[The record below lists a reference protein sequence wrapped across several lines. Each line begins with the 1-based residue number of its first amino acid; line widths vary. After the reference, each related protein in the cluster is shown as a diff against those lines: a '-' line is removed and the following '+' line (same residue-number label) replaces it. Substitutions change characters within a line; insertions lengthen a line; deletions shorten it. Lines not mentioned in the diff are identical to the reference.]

1 MSQGPSALS
10 DEELLAVIIGMGT
23 REMSAVGLGRQ
34 LLDSVDGSLTELGR
48 LSPSELMRT
57 NGIGLAKA
65 VSITSALELG
75 RRRRAEEIPQK
86 ETIIGSSDII
96 SIFQPLLA
104 DLPHEEMW
112 VMLLTSTKKIIE
124 RFRLSQ
130 GGLIGS
136 ILDIRVLIKRA
147 LDRMAAGIILVHNH
161 PSGSAMPSQEDV
173 LNTKRAKQAA
183 NFFDIRLLDHVIITD
198 GECYSFAE
206 QNML

>member
-1 MSQGPSALS
+1 
-10 DEELLAVIIGMGT
+10 
-23 REMSAVGLGRQ
+23 
-34 LLDSVDGSLTELGR
+34 
-48 LSPSELMRT
+48 
-57 NGIGLAKA
+57 
-65 VSITSALELG
+65 
-75 RRRRAEEIPQK
+75 
-86 ETIIGSSDII
+86 
-96 SIFQPLLA
+96 
-104 DLPHEEMW
+104 
-112 VMLLTSTKKIIE
+112 MLLTSTKKIIE

-161 PSGSAMPSQEDV
+161 PSGSAMPSQEGD